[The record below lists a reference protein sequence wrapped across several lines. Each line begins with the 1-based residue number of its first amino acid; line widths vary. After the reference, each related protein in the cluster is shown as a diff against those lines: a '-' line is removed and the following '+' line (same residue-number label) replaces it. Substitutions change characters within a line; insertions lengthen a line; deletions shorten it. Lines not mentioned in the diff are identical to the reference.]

1 MVSIR
6 FEVRGGFRRNNGTI
20 GGVSIGFQ
28 SALRFAVVSDLWQ
41 FTDPGK
47 LFTFQSALRFAVVS
61 DMYALNKFISS
72 MQEGFQSALRFAVVS
87 DLAVFAGDHVETFST
102 FQSALRFAV
111 VSDSTPW
118 HAVLTSPVAA
128 VLHTTPPHPLQPAD
142 RTCPKWGKTPSQVAY
157 TPEAVFGR
165 SPTPLSE
172 GVSKT
177 PAGSRD
183 RRLPPTLPSC
193 HLPAR
198 SARHRRIRQD
208 SSHHRVVQHPG
219 RWMGLT
225 QGPGLLPAG
234 RALSHD
240 PQ

>member
-1 MVSIR
+1 MASDFRCDLHLDSGVSIR
-6 FEVRGGFRRNNGTI
+6 FEVRGGFRLWRKARAI
-20 GGVSIGFQ
+20 SERRVVSIRFEVRGGFRPSIKKGYISMNAIEFQ
-28 SALRFAVVSDLWQ
+28 SALRFAVASD
-41 FTDPGK
+41 P
-47 LFTFQSALRFAVVS
+47 
-61 DMYALNKFISS
+61 
-72 MQEGFQSALRFAVVS
+72 
-87 DLAVFAGDHVETFST
+87 
-102 FQSALRFAV
+102 
-111 VSDSTPW
+111 TPW

-128 VLHTTPPHPLQPAD
+128 VLHTTPPHPLQQAD
-142 RTCPKWGKTPSQVAY
+142 RTCPKWGKTPSQVPY

-193 HLPAR
+193 RLPTR

-219 RWMGLT
+219 RWMGLA

-234 RALSHD
+234 RALPHD